1 MIDTDDYEGHT
12 PGPWNIYGPYPLY
25 RQAKVKS
32 NGVANH
38 EPFTSVDMQLIAAA
52 PDLLAEVKRLRR
64 VINDVVVDLTMMRL
78 DDNQRPQFED
88 AVRAAT
94 ETLSEVID
102 VD

>member
-1 MIDTDDYEGHT
+1 MIDTDKYEGHT

-32 NGVANH
+32 NDVANH

-52 PDLLAEVKRLRR
+52 PDLLAAYKRLRR
-64 VINDVVVDLTMMRL
+64 VINDVVVDLTMTRIDGPDGQGAAVKAAL
-78 DDNQRPQFED
+78 D
-88 AVRAAT
+88 
-94 ETLSEVID
+94 TLSEVID